1 MRIRRN
7 ASRVLGS
14 AYFTTQSEASRAY
27 MSNLPP
33 TSSAPAP
40 VAYGGGGG
48 GDLGGPMVTP
58 DGACQLSLSPWDLPY
73 ELEDPD
79 PLEAPFDRY
88 MACIPFRAS
97 FVSDSDNND
106 DDQMEVDEDKSW
118 NQVENEE
125 VNDQQQPAD
134 HKVDQSGDPAARK
147 MKGKMNESSMV
158 VMEMQDADKQAG
170 VWYCNKNDGKK
181 WHCRNIV
188 DGPKT
193 LCDYHL
199 AKSRSYYTRTGEAG
213 AAASS
218 KSGRAKAPAIAKPKS
233 SSKRTP
239 AGESSAQNN
248 SIAAAAAAA
257 AVSVLPTISSQ
268 PSKRKASNGL
278 LGGDA
283 YYFYDMF
290 VPYRKKD
297 RGGSSSKQQAGAE
310 EKEILPQDNAVAMEE
325 KMDGKKLY
333 DGVYNSSDYSSD
345 TASDDESDEDYTV
358 GGASKRRTK
367 KRKMKLS
374 VKRVQFSKMMKKRV
388 KERSLKSLL

>member
-48 GDLGGPMVTP
+48 DLGGPMVTP
-58 DGACQLSLSPWDLPY
+58 DDACQLSLSPWDLPY

-257 AVSVLPTISSQ
+257 VSVLPTISSQ

-374 VKRVQFSKMMKKRV
+374 VKKVQFSKMTKKRV

>member
-27 MSNLPP
+27 VSNLPP
-33 TSSAPAP
+33 TSSTPAP
-40 VAYGGGGG
+40 VAYGGGS

-248 SIAAAAAAA
+248 TIAAAAAA

-374 VKRVQFSKMMKKRV
+374 VKKVQFSKIMKKRV